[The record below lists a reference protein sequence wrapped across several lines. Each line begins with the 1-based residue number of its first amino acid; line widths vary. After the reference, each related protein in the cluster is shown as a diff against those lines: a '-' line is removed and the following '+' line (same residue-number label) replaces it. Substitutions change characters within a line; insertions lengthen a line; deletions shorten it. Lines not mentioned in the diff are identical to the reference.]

1 MSKLIVLSNRVSLP
15 NPNNHAAGGLAVALQ
30 DALETLGG
38 IWLGW
43 NGEKISDDQDNQFSV
58 QSKLNV
64 HYMTCPLKESQY
76 QSFYSGYSNSVLW
89 PAMHH
94 RDDLIDLENCDY
106 DVYQKVNLM
115 FAQKLFEITSPDD
128 IIWIHDYHFFSV
140 AHHCRQLG
148 MKNRIGFFL
157 HIPFA
162 PVEIWEKIKEAQFLL
177 NNLCEYDV
185 VGLQTERDQS
195 ACAHVLNTFVG
206 ATQLDTEILMLNQHI
221 TRVKCY
227 PIGVNPQAI
236 QKISKLSQ
244 PEISAFFNAKDYKD
258 VKTIIGVDRIDYSK
272 GLIERFNAFETFL
285 ERHPEFHQQITDIQ
299 VACPCRMEIP
309 AYEALYEDLNLKM
322 NQINQEYS
330 QDKWQPV
337 NFTHDTVGHDSLMQL
352 YRFADICWVSSIR
365 DGMNLVAKEYIAAQD
380 VNDPGVLIL
389 SKYAGSAEQMPEAIL
404 VDPEDPQAMVKAL
417 EQAFSMSK
425 IERLE
430 RFQQL
435 IQGINDFD
443 IIDWRD
449 AFLKDLNDQ
458 SCHIELNETAS
469 TLPTQVPLNTKI
481 SSSL

>member
-15 NPNNHAAGGLAVALQ
+15 NPDTHAAGGLAVALQ
-30 DALETLGG
+30 DALDTLGG

-58 QSKLNV
+58 QSKLDV
-64 HYMTCPLKESQY
+64 HYMTCPLKEYQY

-89 PAMHH
+89 PGMHH
-94 RDDLIDLENCDY
+94 RGDLIDLENCDY
-106 DVYQKVNLM
+106 DVYQEVNLL
-115 FAQKLFEITSPDD
+115 FAQKLVQIASPDD

-162 PVEIWEKIKEAQFLL
+162 PLEIWEKIQEAKLL
-177 NNLCEYDV
+177 LGHLCEYDV
-185 VGLQTERDQS
+185 IGLQTERDQS
-195 ACAHVLNTFVG
+195 ICTHVLRNYAG
-206 ATQLDTEILMLNQHI
+206 ATQIDAEIMTLNQNL

-227 PIGVNPQAI
+227 PIGVNPQSI
-236 QKISKLSQ
+236 QEISKLSQ
-244 PEISAFFNAKDYKD
+244 PEISAFFDAKDYKD

-285 ERHPEFHQQITDIQ
+285 ERHPEFHQLITDIQ

-309 AYEALYEDLNLKM
+309 AYEALFEDLNLKM

-330 QDKWQPV
+330 QDKWQPI
-337 NFTHDTVGHDSLMQL
+337 NFTHDTLGHDSLMQL
-352 YRFADICWVSSIR
+352 YRFADICWVSSLR

-404 VDPEDPQAMVKAL
+404 VDPEDRQAMVKAL
-417 EQAFSMSK
+417 EQAFNMSK
-425 IERLE
+425 TERLE

-443 IIDWRD
+443 IIDWRN
-449 AFLKDLNDQ
+449 AFLKDLSDQ
-458 SCHIELNETAS
+458 SHQIEINTAIS
-469 TLPTQVPLNTKI
+469 IFPTLVPLNIK
-481 SSSL
+481 SPS